1 MNRLEDYKEIAK
13 IISNASI
20 GDAKMKELIREMI
33 IDSLIDAYLDKSDEF
48 DYEMIDYLK
57 SKKSN

>member
-48 DYEMIDYLK
+48 DYEMIEYRK